1 MSEDGPEIA
10 RADATVQPIPRE
22 ARAALPAGQAI
33 GLGFVFNLAGLVF
46 PSYGRYHFALRWD
59 GNQMRE
65 PVGLRVAE
73 MQPGAL
79 PGLRGGPPLAQ
90 QHRGAWA
97 ECGTPTTP
105 DNACWRVASHSRRWS
120 RLCAALTPLILTAT
134 ETRAS
139 WLTST
144 DGRSRSWS
152 RCRSFVCYYH
162 HGRNLGGVMPARAEY
177 DSDTGAMYIYLSD
190 DAIART
196 EDREAQ
202 AYAVDLAEDG
212 SVVGIEVLNLARAPG
227 LERLAAEWGFGDQL
241 LEATAAMREAMPVP
255 PAFTASAAAKIPTLT
270 SMVITPSSM
279 FGALPIGGG
288 VMVAS
293 QSVSMADPA
302 LQQRE
307 PEPV

>member
-1 MSEDGPEIA
+1 
-10 RADATVQPIPRE
+10 
-22 ARAALPAGQAI
+22 
-33 GLGFVFNLAGLVF
+33 
-46 PSYGRYHFALRWD
+46 
-59 GNQMRE
+59 
-65 PVGLRVAE
+65 
-73 MQPGAL
+73 
-79 PGLRGGPPLAQ
+79 
-90 QHRGAWA
+90 
-97 ECGTPTTP
+97 
-105 DNACWRVASHSRRWS
+105 
-120 RLCAALTPLILTAT
+120 
-134 ETRAS
+134 
-139 WLTST
+139 
-144 DGRSRSWS
+144 
-152 RCRSFVCYYH
+152 
-162 HGRNLGGVMPARAEY
+162 MPARAEY